1 MKNSEKNQNAPDI
14 LADFDDE
21 VTARIENGPAAA
33 EEVPVPEP
41 SVSEAAPADS
51 APVEIEEV
59 PAAEPLPE
67 TSEPAAETPTTEP
80 VVEERPE
87 PQYGAPQPLFEDI
100 IPAGFAIDEEKRKA
114 AEERAARVAA
124 EAAEREAKEAE
135 AARKREEKEAEAAR
149 KKAEKEAAKEAKLQ
163 AKEDKKRAK
172 TAALIARVEAEAEQK
187 AKREIE
193 KETGE
198 PYELPSAKP
207 EAPAEAPVL
216 AAVVPV
222 PEAPLEELPATEE
235 AAPEAVAAPAAPAA
249 QPESATAPADAKPET
264 PVAPARK
271 YSSYERRLR
280 RKYKIDKDPLL
291 KENDVVPGFVIA
303 KGEHVIRSYDCLA
316 SSKGDGILCL
326 TNKRLLIN
334 AGERSEIGIDK
345 VSGIKFSKYSRL
357 SFLKFIFWL
366 FFFGLGA
373 FMVALPFVQSGM
385 NIPFITGDS
394 WKEWFTYLF
403 YGCGGV
409 SVVISI
415 PLFFSMLKKTFYFY
429 VYAREESPFLEYK
442 SRAYAK
448 REKKGKVYKYTITK
462 AGRESEKAARELGAL
477 IIEAKEGRYDD

>member
-1 MKNSEKNQNAPDI
+1 MKNPEKSQNAPDI

-21 VTARIENGPAAA
+21 VTARIENGPAAV
-33 EEVPVPEP
+33 EEVPVSEP
-41 SVSEAAPADS
+41 SVNEAAPADS
-51 APVEIEEV
+51 APVEIEEA
-59 PAAEPLPE
+59 PAAEPISE
-67 TSEPAAETPTTEP
+67 ASEPAAETPTTEP
-80 VVEERPE
+80 VVEERSE

-222 PEAPLEELPATEE
+222 PAETPIEEVPATEDAE
-235 AAPEAVAAPAAPAA
+235 PEAAAPAAPAA
-249 QPESATAPADAKPET
+249 QPESAPAPADVKTENPA
-264 PVAPARK
+264 PVRQ

-303 KGEHVIRSYDCLA
+303 KGENVIRSYDCLA

-357 SFLKFIFWL
+357 SFVKFIFWL